1 MKPENS
7 GVPLIVSRKISHL
20 FLSALIVLCAA
31 LSARAQDNINIVVK
45 TVLASQGEEYIDPG
59 LKDLA
64 KELQS
69 VFRYSSYRLL
79 GQDKMSLSKGQTGT
93 SSLPGDRSLKI
104 TPLSTKGDR
113 VTLKLEIIKGGR
125 QIFQTEA
132 RLKNRSSIT
141 VGGPKYKGGYLLFN
155 IFGSF

>member
-1 MKPENS
+1 M
-7 GVPLIVSRKISHL
+7 IVSRKTSVL
-20 FLSALIVLCAA
+20 LLSAFILVCTA
-31 LSARAQDNINIVVK
+31 LPARAQDKISIVVK
-45 TVLASQGEEYIDPG
+45 TVLASQGEEYIDPS

-79 GQDKMSLSKGQTGT
+79 GQDKMSLGKGQTGT
-93 SSLPGDRSLKI
+93 ASLPGDRSLKI

-132 RLKNRSSIT
+132 RLRNRSSIT